1 MLHPELVLSRVH
13 VEAGLALLHGLD
25 GIVDEL
31 SREAPVLLL
40 ESRPHSCHSSP
51 KLRGAG
57 LN

>member
-1 MLHPELVLSRVH
+1 MHASSRTGSVEGSR
-13 VEAGLALLHGLD
+13 EAGLALLHGLD

-51 KLRGAG
+51 KLRGRV
-57 LN
+57 